1 MIATADH
8 SDRNIVCAFHTAL
21 AITVGNTNN
30 AEQQT
35 DDKFLKQVQRD
46 RRVLYILWLLM
57 CWDNWVS

>member
-8 SDRNIVCAFHTAL
+8 TDRNTVCAFHTAL

-35 DDKFLKQVQRD
+35 DDKFLKQVQQ
-46 RRVLYILWLLM
+46 
-57 CWDNWVS
+57 